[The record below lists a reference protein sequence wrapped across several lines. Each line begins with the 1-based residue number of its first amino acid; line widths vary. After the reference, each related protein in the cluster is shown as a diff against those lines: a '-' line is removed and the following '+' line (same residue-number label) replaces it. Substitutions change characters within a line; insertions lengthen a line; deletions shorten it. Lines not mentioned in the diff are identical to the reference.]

1 MNVAL
6 IRRRAG
12 RWALNG
18 AAAIAL
24 LYILTPLIFVV
35 WLAFFRQ
42 EIPSF
47 PPEGYSLHWFAA
59 ILDQPKFVDGFSLSF
74 QVGVLATL
82 IGLAL
87 GVPAALCVTR
97 MQFTFKVPLASL
109 LLMPLIVPGVVLG
122 TAMYVFHVELE
133 NGLDVDVLGTFYAL
147 VAGHIVIVI
156 PWVVRLVTASLAGVD
171 RSTEE
176 AAQNLGANA
185 WITFWRITLPAIRP
199 GIVAGALFGFVTS
212 FGNLEMSLFLVGPGR
227 TTLPIVILQYLEWK
241 IDPTIAAVSVV
252 QILLIAGGNAD
263 HRPLR
268 EAGAGRLRWPASTS
282 SSWSSVTATSTPCAT
297 SRCRVADGEFLVLL
311 GPSGCGKTT
320 TLRMVA
326 GFIEPTSGMVRLG
339 GGDVTLL
346 PPWRRNAGMVFQS
359 YALFPHLTVAQNV
372 AFGLEM
378 RKLPRADI
386 ERRVEETLALV
397 RLAGYGA
404 RLPRQLSGGQQQR
417 VALARALAIRPDVL
431 LLDEPLSNLDAKLRQ
446 EVRVE
451 IRELQRQMGLTT
463 VMVTHDQEEA
473 LTMADRLVVMN
484 EGSVRQVGSQR
495 DLYERPADRFVA
507 GFVGRSTFLD
517 GAVEAAGRF
526 RTDGGLS
533 LACRDGK
540 AGRAVLSLRPERV
553 EIGPTARAGLDNS
566 LPGTVEFV
574 SYLGALIDIH
584 VRLSPADRL
593 VVQIANREGGFA
605 PEVGQPVHVG
615 WPASAGLVFN
625 E

>member
-1 MNVAL
+1 M
-6 IRRRAG
+6 
-12 RWALNG
+12 
-18 AAAIAL
+18 
-24 LYILTPLIFVV
+24 
-35 WLAFFRQ
+35 
-42 EIPSF
+42 
-47 PPEGYSLHWFAA
+47 
-59 ILDQPKFVDGFSLSF
+59 
-74 QVGVLATL
+74 
-82 IGLAL
+82 
-87 GVPAALCVTR
+87 
-97 MQFTFKVPLASL
+97 ASL
-109 LLMPLIVPGVVLG
+109 DIEQLAKRYG
-122 TAMYVFHVELE
+122 
-133 NGLDVDVLGTFYAL
+133 DFYA
-147 VAGHIVIVI
+147 
-156 PWVVRLVTASLAGVD
+156 VRDVSL
-171 RSTEE
+171 
-176 AAQNLGANA
+176 
-185 WITFWRITLPAIRP
+185 
-199 GIVAGALFGFVTS
+199 
-212 FGNLEMSLFLVGPGR
+212 
-227 TTLPIVILQYLEWK
+227 
-241 IDPTIAAVSVV
+241 
-252 QILLIAGGNAD
+252 
-263 HRPLR
+263 
-268 EAGAGRLRWPASTS
+268 
-282 SSWSSVTATSTPCAT
+282 
-297 SRCRVADGEFLVLL
+297 RVADGEFLVLL

-378 RKLPRADI
+378 RKLARADI